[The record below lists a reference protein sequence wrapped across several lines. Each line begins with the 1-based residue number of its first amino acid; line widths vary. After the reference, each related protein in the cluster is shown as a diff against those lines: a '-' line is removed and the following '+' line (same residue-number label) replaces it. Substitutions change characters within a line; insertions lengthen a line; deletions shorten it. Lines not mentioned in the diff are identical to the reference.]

1 MHFLASVTV
10 LAASIAGAAASPQK
24 MQPYRLAVMNLPGQE
39 LQRRST
45 NGYEPETSQCGK
57 GNTCAEACGPG
68 YDQCA
73 TTDNVAH
80 CFNPAAGESCCTD
93 GSGNSC
99 AKGYYCT
106 HDHSKR
112 TWCCPNEMDLAACA
126 AAYTVTGGLEQ
137 ARSTTK
143 PSTTSTPRPP
153 PPPTTSSTST
163 STSTTPTTTSKPS
176 TTSVAII
183 TETKDKNTTVC
194 PSSSGYTT
202 AWTGANNTITTAKP
216 TQPTVVIP
224 STTKNPPP
232 PPTNVNAAAATGVS
246 ALLLVAAGVVALL

>member
-24 MQPYRLAVMNLPGQE
+24 MQPYRLAVMPLPGQS
-39 LQRRST
+39 LQRRDT
-45 NGYEPETSQCGK
+45 NGYVPETTQCGK
-57 GNTCAEACGPG
+57 GNTCAEACGAG
-68 YDQCA
+68 YDQC
-73 TTDNVAH
+73 TTSDNVAH
-80 CFNPAAGESCCTD
+80 CFNPAAGDSCCTD

-112 TWCCPNEMDLAACA
+112 TWCCPESMDLAACA
-126 AAYTVTGGLEQ
+126 AAYTITGGLEQ

-143 PSTTSTPRPP
+143 PSTTSTP
-153 PPPTTSSTST
+153 PPTTSST

-176 TTSVAII
+176 TTSIAIV

-202 AWTGANNTITTAKP
+202 AWTGANSTITTAQP
-216 TQPTVVIP
+216 TQPSAVVP
-224 STTKNPPP
+224 SGTKSLPPP